1 MNTGNMSNDEAN
13 VIGNFIE
20 QFNLY
25 NTQLPFKGMTIK
37 HITNSPKIEIQG
49 YCFVGTWENCING
62 YKLIGVNWQNRKT
75 GEVIGNEQMFDKIF
89 IF

>member
-13 VIGNFIE
+13 AIGNFVE

-25 NTQLPFKGMTIK
+25 NTQLPFIGMTIK
-37 HITNSPKIEIQG
+37 HIADSPKIEIQN

-62 YKLIGVNWQNRKT
+62 YKLIWVKWQNRKT
-75 GEVIGNEQMFDKIF
+75 GEVIGNEQMFSNIF